1 MRTNKPRPNAFLRAW
16 LQYAPIAS
24 MRRPTW
30 LRLGRDVVVPLPLL
44 RAYPFAS
51 APRPA
56 PWRVIA
62 SDDITGNKRMA
73 SQRRYHP
80 GTKMAA
86 LALKSGP
93 PVEHLPEEGR
103 S

>member
-1 MRTNKPRPNAFLRAW
+1 
-16 LQYAPIAS
+16 

-62 SDDITGNKRMA
+62 SDDITGNERMA